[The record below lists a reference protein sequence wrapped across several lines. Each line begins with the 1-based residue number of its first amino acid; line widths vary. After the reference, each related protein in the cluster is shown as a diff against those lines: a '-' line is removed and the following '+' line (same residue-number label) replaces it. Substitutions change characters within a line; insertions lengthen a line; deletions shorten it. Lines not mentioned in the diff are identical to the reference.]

1 MKCLNFASLHLK
13 VALVT
18 MHQCCFISFAK
29 YILKCVNQKYSLFVY
44 DSKTFP
50 LKIPWPER
58 VYLE

>member
-29 YILKCVNQKYSLFVY
+29 YILKCVNQKFSLFVH
-44 DSKTFP
+44 DTKTFP
-50 LKIPWPER
+50 LKIA
-58 VYLE
+58 